1 MTTSDT
7 EGLPSFWEAVSGG
20 RREARRRRLERRDR
34 RMACLYTLLAAVLV
48 VCGTTAICV
57 PPLNQ
62 WLNDGR
68 LTASARAAEATAAV
82 RTDGDRA
89 LEAAE
94 AYNRRLAGQQVQI
107 GEVVR
112 PDGTRDADFRD
123 DTEYQS
129 LLRLDG
135 TGAMGVL
142 SIPAIGVEL
151 PIRHGTGSDV
161 LDDGL
166 GHVHGT
172 SLPVGGRSTR
182 TVISGH
188 TNMEGRTLFT
198 RLDEL
203 KRGQTFA
210 ISTYGR
216 VLHYRITDI
225 RVTDPSDTGAL
236 RIRPGKD
243 LATLLTCTDT
253 GNTRRLLVTG
263 ERYTPAAKE
272 AAQTDRRAARDGA
285 LACGGAVLLAGL
297 AVARR
302 DRERTCAHT
311 ADAFRPGRRR
321 S

>member
-1 MTTSDT
+1 MTKTDT

-20 RREARRRRLERRDR
+20 RAEVRRRRLERRDR
-34 RMACLYTLLAAVLV
+34 LMARVYVLLAALLV
-48 VCGTTAICV
+48 VVGLTVICT

-68 LTASARAAEATAAV
+68 LTASARAVQAGAAV
-82 RTDGDRA
+82 RTDSDTA
-89 LEAAE
+89 LRAAE
-94 AYNRRLAGQQVQI
+94 AYNRRLAAQQVQI

-112 PDGTRDADFRD
+112 ADGSRDADFKD
-123 DTEYQS
+123 DAEYQS
-129 LLRLDG
+129 LLRSDATG
-135 TGAMGVL
+135 TMGVL
-142 SIPAIGVEL
+142 SVPAIGVEL
-151 PIRHGTGSDV
+151 PIRHGTGPDV

-172 SLPVGGRSTR
+172 SLPVGGKNTR

-203 KRGQTFA
+203 KRGQTFTV
-210 ISTYGR
+210 STYGR
-216 VLHYRITDI
+216 VLHYRIVDI
-225 RVTDPSDTGAL
+225 RVTSPSDTEAL
-236 RIRPGKD
+236 RIRPGRD

-263 ERYTPAAKE
+263 ERYAPAAGE
-272 AAQTDRRAARDGA
+272 AAQTDMRAARDGA
-285 LACGGAVLLAGL
+285 LACGGAVALAGL

-302 DRERTCAHT
+302 DRERLCRHT
-311 ADAFRPGRRR
+311 ADAFRPGERR

>member
-1 MTTSDT
+1 MTKTDT
-7 EGLPSFWEAVSGG
+7 EGLSSFWEAVSGG
-20 RREARRRRLERRDR
+20 RAEARRRRLERRDQL
-34 RMACLYTLLAAVLV
+34 MARVYVLLAALLV
-48 VCGTTAICV
+48 VVGLTVICT

-68 LTASARAAEATAAV
+68 LTASARAVQAGAAV
-82 RTDGDRA
+82 RTDSDTA
-89 LEAAE
+89 LGAAE
-94 AYNRRLAGQQVQI
+94 AYNRRLAAQQVQI

-112 PDGTRDADFRD
+112 ADGSRDADFKD
-123 DTEYQS
+123 DAEYQS
-129 LLRLDG
+129 LLRSDATG
-135 TGAMGVL
+135 TMGVL
-142 SIPAIGVEL
+142 SVPAIGVEL
-151 PIRHGTGSDV
+151 PIRHGTGPDV

-172 SLPVGGRSTR
+172 SLPVGGKSTR

-203 KRGQTFA
+203 KRGQTFS
-210 ISTYGR
+210 IGVYGR
-216 VLHYRITDI
+216 VLHYRIVDI
-225 RVTDPSDTGAL
+225 RVTSPSDTEAL
-236 RIRPGKD
+236 RIRPGRD

-263 ERYTPAAKE
+263 ERYAPAAGE
-272 AAQTDRRAARDGA
+272 AAQTDMRAARDGA
-285 LACGGAVLLAGL
+285 LACGGAVALAGL

-302 DRERTCAHT
+302 DRERLCRHT
-311 ADAFRPGRRR
+311 ADAFRPGERR

>member
-1 MTTSDT
+1 MTKTDA

-20 RREARRRRLERRDR
+20 RAEARRRRLERRDR
-34 RMACLYTLLAAVLV
+34 RMARLYALLAVALV

-82 RTDGDRA
+82 QTDADRA

-94 AYNRRLAGQQVQI
+94 AYNRRLAAQQVQI

-112 PDGTRDADFRD
+112 PDGTRDADFKD
-123 DTEYQS
+123 DTEYQG
-129 LLRLDG
+129 LLRLDAA
-135 TGAMGVL
+135 GAMGVL
-142 SIPAIGVEL
+142 SVPAIGVEL

-203 KRGQTFA
+203 KRGQTFT

-216 VLHYRITDI
+216 VLHYRIVDI
-225 RVTDPSDTGAL
+225 RVTSPSDTEAL
-236 RIRPGKD
+236 GIRPGRD

-263 ERYTPAAKE
+263 ERYTPSGPGAGQA
-272 AAQTDRRAARDGA
+272 DMRAARDGA
-285 LACGGAVLLAGL
+285 LACGGAVALAGL

-302 DRERTCAHT
+302 DRERLCRHT
-311 ADAFRPGRRR
+311 ADAFRPGERR

>member
-1 MTTSDT
+1 MTKTDT
-7 EGLPSFWEAVSGG
+7 EGLSSFWEAVSGG
-20 RREARRRRLERRDR
+20 RAEARRRRLERRDQL
-34 RMACLYTLLAAVLV
+34 MARVYVLLAALLV
-48 VCGTTAICV
+48 VVGLTVICT

-68 LTASARAAEATAAV
+68 LTASARAVQAGAAV
-82 RTDGDRA
+82 RTDSDTA
-89 LEAAE
+89 LGAAE
-94 AYNRRLAGQQVQI
+94 AYNRRLAAQQVQI

-112 PDGTRDADFRD
+112 ADGSRDADFKD
-123 DTEYQS
+123 DAEYQS
-129 LLRLDG
+129 LLRSDATG
-135 TGAMGVL
+135 TMGVL
-142 SIPAIGVEL
+142 SVPAIGVEL
-151 PIRHGTGSDV
+151 PIRHGTGPDV

-172 SLPVGGRSTR
+172 SLPVGGKSTR

-203 KRGQTFA
+203 KRGQTFS
-210 ISTYGR
+210 IGVYGR
-216 VLHYRITDI
+216 VLHYRIVDI
-225 RVTDPSDTGAL
+225 RVTSPSDTEAL
-236 RIRPGKD
+236 RIRPGRD

-263 ERYTPAAKE
+263 ERYAPAAGE
-272 AAQTDRRAARDGA
+272 AAQTDMRAARDGA
-285 LACGGAVLLAGL
+285 LACGGAVALSGL

-302 DRERTCAHT
+302 DRERLCRHT
-311 ADAFRPGRRR
+311 ADAFRPGERR

>member
-1 MTTSDT
+1 MTKTDT

-20 RREARRRRLERRDR
+20 RAEARRRRLERRDR
-34 RMACLYTLLAAVLV
+34 LMARLYVLLAALLVAVGLTV
-48 VCGTTAICV
+48 VCT

-68 LTASARAAEATAAV
+68 LTASAQAAQAEAAV
-82 RTDGDRA
+82 RTDSNTA
-89 LEAAE
+89 LGAAE
-94 AYNRRLAGQQVQI
+94 AYNRRLAAQQVQI

-112 PDGTRDADFRD
+112 ADGSRDADFTD

-129 LLRLDG
+129 LLRSDATG
-135 TGAMGVL
+135 TMGVL
-142 SIPAIGVEL
+142 SVPAIGVEL
-151 PIRHGTGSDV
+151 PIRHGTGPDV

-210 ISTYGR
+210 IGVYGR
-216 VLHYRITDI
+216 VLHYRIVDI
-225 RVTDPSDTGAL
+225 RVTSPSDTEAL
-236 RIRPGKD
+236 GIRPGRD

-263 ERYTPAAKE
+263 ERYTPAAGE
-272 AAQTDRRAARDGA
+272 AAQTDMRAARDGA
-285 LACGGAVLLAGL
+285 LACGGAVALAGI

-302 DRERTCAHT
+302 DREQLCRHT
-311 ADAFRPGRRR
+311 SDAFRPGERR

>member
-1 MTTSDT
+1 MTKTDT
-7 EGLPSFWEAVSGG
+7 EGLSSFWEAVSGG
-20 RREARRRRLERRDR
+20 RAEARRRRLERRDQL
-34 RMACLYTLLAAVLV
+34 MARVYVLLAALLV
-48 VCGTTAICV
+48 VVGLTVICT

-68 LTASARAAEATAAV
+68 LTASARAVQAGAAV
-82 RTDGDRA
+82 RTDSDTA
-89 LEAAE
+89 LGAAE
-94 AYNRRLAGQQVQI
+94 AYNRRLAAQQVQI

-112 PDGTRDADFRD
+112 ADGSRDADFKD
-123 DTEYQS
+123 DAEYQS
-129 LLRLDG
+129 LLRSDATG
-135 TGAMGVL
+135 TMGVL
-142 SIPAIGVEL
+142 SAPAIGVEL
-151 PIRHGTGSDV
+151 PIRHGTGPDV

-172 SLPVGGRSTR
+172 SLPVGGKSTR

-203 KRGQTFA
+203 KRGQTFS
-210 ISTYGR
+210 IGVYGR
-216 VLHYRITDI
+216 VLHYRIVDI
-225 RVTDPSDTGAL
+225 RVTSPSDTEAL
-236 RIRPGKD
+236 RIRPGRD

-263 ERYTPAAKE
+263 ERYAPAAGE
-272 AAQTDRRAARDGA
+272 AAQTDMRAARDGA
-285 LACGGAVLLAGL
+285 LACGGAVALAGL

-302 DRERTCAHT
+302 DRERLCRHT
-311 ADAFRPGRRR
+311 ADAFRPGERR

>member
-1 MTTSDT
+1 MTKTDT
-7 EGLPSFWEAVSGG
+7 EGLPSFWGAVSGG
-20 RREARRRRLERRDR
+20 RAEARRRRLERRDR
-34 RMACLYTLLAAVLV
+34 LVARLYVLLAALLVAVGLTV
-48 VCGTTAICV
+48 VCT

-68 LTASARAAEATAAV
+68 LTASARAVQAEAAV
-82 RTDGDRA
+82 RTDSDTA
-89 LEAAE
+89 LGAAE
-94 AYNRRLAGQQVQI
+94 AYNRRLAAQQVQI

-112 PDGTRDADFRD
+112 ADGSRDADFHD
-123 DTEYQS
+123 DAEYQS
-129 LLRLDG
+129 LLRSDATG
-135 TGAMGVL
+135 TMGVL
-142 SIPAIGVEL
+142 SVPAIGVEL

-203 KRGQTFA
+203 GKGQTFT
-210 ISTYGR
+210 ITTYGR
-216 VLHYRITDI
+216 VLHYRITGI
-225 RVTDPSDTGAL
+225 RITSPKDTDAL
-236 RIRPGKD
+236 RIQPGKD
-243 LATLLTCTDT
+243 LATLVTCTDT
-253 GNTRRLLVTG
+253 GNSRRLLVTG
-263 ERYTPAAKE
+263 ERYTPTPSE
-272 AAQTDRRAARDGA
+272 TRETDSKAIRDGA
-285 LACGGAVLLAGL
+285 LACCGIAFLAGL

-302 DRERTCAHT
+302 DMERLCRHT
-311 ADAFRPGRRR
+311 DDVFRPKEHR

>member
-1 MTTSDT
+1 MTKTDT
-7 EGLPSFWEAVSGG
+7 EGLSSFWEAVSGG
-20 RREARRRRLERRDR
+20 RAEARRRRLERRDR
-34 RMACLYTLLAAVLV
+34 RMARLYALLAVALV

-82 RTDGDRA
+82 RTDTDRA
-89 LEAAE
+89 LGAAE
-94 AYNRRLAGQQVQI
+94 AYNRRLAAQQVQI

-112 PDGTRDADFRD
+112 ADGSRDADFKD
-123 DTEYQS
+123 DAEYQS
-129 LLRLDG
+129 LLRSDATG
-135 TGAMGVL
+135 TMGVL
-142 SIPAIGVEL
+142 SVPAIGVEL
-151 PIRHGTGSDV
+151 PIRHGTGPDV

-172 SLPVGGRSTR
+172 SLPVGGKSTH

-203 KRGQTFA
+203 KRGQTFS
-210 ISTYGR
+210 IGVYGR
-216 VLHYRITDI
+216 VLHYRIVDI
-225 RVTDPSDTGAL
+225 RVTSPSDTEAL
-236 RIRPGKD
+236 RIRPGRD

-263 ERYTPAAKE
+263 ERYAPAAGE
-272 AAQTDRRAARDGA
+272 AAQTDMRAARDGA
-285 LACGGAVLLAGL
+285 LACGGAVALAGF

-302 DRERTCAHT
+302 DRERLCRHT
-311 ADAFRPGRRR
+311 ADAFRPGERR